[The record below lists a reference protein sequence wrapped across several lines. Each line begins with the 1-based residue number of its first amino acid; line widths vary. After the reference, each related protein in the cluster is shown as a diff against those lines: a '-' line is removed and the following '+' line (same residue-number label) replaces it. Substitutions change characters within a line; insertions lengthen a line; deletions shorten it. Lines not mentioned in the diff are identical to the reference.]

1 MSTKSMNKMTVYLI
15 PVAIA
20 LNIVVSQIVFALKL
34 PIWLG
39 SIGVVLTAVIA
50 GFWPATIVGLLTG
63 AASLITNPSNIFYIP
78 LFVVTAGVAALLTR
92 KNGYSSFLRSLLSGI
107 INGLATGITGSLIT
121 IMVYGGLS
129 STGTGII
136 AGVLRQLGAPN
147 WSAAMAAG
155 VSGDITDKILTAL
168 IVFYILIALPQRTLA
183 KFPRGEAYLLTREKK
198 QIKGDLK

>member
-1 MSTKSMNKMTVYLI
+1 MSMNKMNKMTIYLI

-34 PIWLG
+34 PIWLD
-39 SIGVVLTAVIA
+39 SIGVVLIC
-50 GFWPATIVGLLTG
+50 GFWPATIVGVLTG

-78 LFVVTAGVAALLTR
+78 LFVVTAGVAALLAR
-92 KNGYSSFLRSLLSGI
+92 KHGYSSFLRSLLSGI
-107 INGLATGITGSLIT
+107 LNGLATGITGSLIT

-136 AGVLRQLGAPN
+136 AGLLRQVGAPN
-147 WSAAMAAG
+147 WTAAMAAG
-155 VSGDITDKILTAL
+155 VSGDITDKVLTAL

-198 QIKGDLK
+198 QSDKDSE